1 MSPEPTT
8 ILPEIHLNDTNVHRV
23 AAPKKRWRIIGGA
36 FSNYEEL
43 HYETQAERDQGAQ
56 RLADEYREQ
65 VICEFWSFANPQDD
79 LNRGWACDG
88 AIQPSVRKKEN
99 A

>member
-1 MSPEPTT
+1 MSLFDDDP
-8 ILPEIHLNDTNVHRV
+8 LGDDF
-23 AAPKKRWRIIGGA
+23 GA
-36 FSNYEEL
+36 FEAGTAYAL
-43 HYETQAERDQGAQ
+43 YRHGQDRQAERDAGAQ
-56 RLADEYREQ
+56 RLADEFREQ

-88 AIQPSVRKKEN
+88 AIQPSVRKEN